1 MLVVQKYGGSSLAN
15 EERIFNVANRI
26 LETKKAGHDVV
37 VVLSAQGDTTDNLI
51 NLASKINTNASKREL
66 DMLLSTGEQQSI
78 ALMAMALQSLGVPA
92 ISLNAWQID
101 METSNNYF
109 NARIIK
115 IGTERI
121 RTELDRSNIVIVAGF
136 QGYNKYF
143 DITTLGR
150 GGSDTT
156 AVAVAAAIN
165 ADMCEIYTDVD
176 GVYTGDPRVI
186 KNAQKI
192 KEISYDEMLELASLG
207 AKVLHNRS
215 VEMARKYNVNLCV
228 RSSFSK
234 DEGTVVKEDIKME
247 KMLVSGVAVDKNVA
261 RITVTGLENLPG
273 NAYNIFSNLS
283 NEKISVDIIL
293 QSTDENGKHSISF
306 TVDIDSLE
314 PALKVLESK
323 KRELGFKNIESV
335 TSLSKLSIVGA
346 GMATNAGVASSFF
359 EVLYELGARID
370 LISTSEIKI
379 SVLIPTDIIDM
390 AANEVHDR
398 FFKSIRKFN

>member
-1 MLVVQKYGGSSLAN
+1 MLVVQKYGGSSVAN
-15 EERIFNVANRI
+15 KERVFNVAKRI
-26 LETKKAGHDVV
+26 LEAKKAGHDVV
-37 VVLSAQGDTTDNLI
+37 VVLSAQGDTTDELI
-51 NLASKINTNASKREL
+51 SLANDINKNASKREL

-78 ALMAMALQSLGVPA
+78 ALMAMALQSFGVSA

-101 METSNNYF
+101 METSNNYN

-121 RTELDRSNIVIVAGF
+121 KNELDRNNIVIIAGF

-165 ADMCEIYTDVD
+165 ADICEIYTDVD

-228 RSSFSK
+228 RSSFTN
-234 DEGTVVKEDIKME
+234 DEGTVVKEDMKME

-261 RITVTGLENLPG
+261 RITVAGMETLPG
-273 NAYNIFSNLS
+273 NAYNVFSKLS
-283 NEKISVDIIL
+283 HEKISVDIIL
-293 QSTDENGKHSISF
+293 QSTDENGKSNISF
-306 TVDIDSLE
+306 TVDTEELE
-314 PALKVLESK
+314 PALAVLESK
-323 KRELGFKNIESV
+323 KKELGFTTVESV

-346 GMATNAGVASSFF
+346 GMSTNSGVASSFF

-379 SVLIPTDIIDM
+379 SVLIPTDIVDV

-398 FFKSIRKFN
+398 FFKNARKFN